1 VSYADDNEPLDPD
14 AERLAVRKRAMDLL
28 ARREHAPAELS
39 AKLAKRDH
47 DRDIVAAVLDELIDD
62 GLLSESRYAD
72 ALVSSRASRGT
83 GPVRI
88 RAELAAV
95 HVSDFEIDRA
105 LEDAEVDWHALAE
118 QVRRKRFGAE
128 MPQDFPAKAKQMRF
142 LQRRGFDGDQLQAAF
157 DD

>member
-1 VSYADDNEPLDPD
+1 MSDADDNEPLDPD

-39 AKLAKRDH
+39 TKLAKRDH
-47 DRDIVAAVLDELIDD
+47 DREIVAAVLDELIDD

-95 HVSDFEIDRA
+95 QVSDFEIDRA

-128 MPQDFPAKAKQMRF
+128 MPEDFPAKAKQMRF

>member
-1 VSYADDNEPLDPD
+1 MSDADDNEPLDPD

-39 AKLAKRDH
+39 TKLAKRDH
-47 DRDIVAAVLDELIDD
+47 DREIVAAVLDELIDD
-62 GLLSESRYAD
+62 GLLSESRYVD

-95 HVSDFEIDRA
+95 QVSDFEIDRA